1 MKREIFLL
9 VRSGVFRCQAS
20 SQGIAFM
27 RLQAQRNPLLTNPMF
42 MLREFLF
49 FPLVIYFSPS
59 LSLSLSFSSA
69 GDISRGTRRCLSV
82 AVRADHRDIGGGPQ
96 RGGRRSNPGE
106 VEKMKNNESFLND
119 LF

>member
-1 MKREIFLL
+1 
-9 VRSGVFRCQAS
+9 
-20 SQGIAFM
+20 M

-49 FPLVIYFSPS
+49 FPLVIYFAPS